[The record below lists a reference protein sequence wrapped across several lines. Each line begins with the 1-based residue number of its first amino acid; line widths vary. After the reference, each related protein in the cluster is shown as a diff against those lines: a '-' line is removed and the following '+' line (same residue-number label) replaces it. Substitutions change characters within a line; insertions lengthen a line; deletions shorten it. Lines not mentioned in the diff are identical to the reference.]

1 MAITAAVGRTAAF
14 GVLVKSGEALE
25 RLARVNAVLLDKTGT
40 VSEGRF
46 AVEEIASD
54 GDDDALLRLAAEAEG
69 SSTHPVAEALRRA
82 AQRRGL
88 RWGERAQRSAL
99 PGRGIE
105 AGEGA
110 SRLLVG
116 SRSLL
121 RERGVRVAPAL
132 EEAGAKL
139 AARGLS
145 LAWVAEGDRARGVIG
160 LADPPRADAREAVAR
175 LGTLGQRV
183 VLLSGDHAPAVAI
196 AAARA
201 GIAASEAELTPEAKV
216 TRVAQLREGGDTIAM
231 VGDGINDAAALA
243 AADVGVAMARGSDV
257 TLQAADL
264 VVRSPR
270 LGAVPDAI
278 ALSRA
283 TLRRIRENLGF
294 ALAYNALA
302 IPLAVF
308 GVLQPLHA
316 AIAMSLSSLV
326 VTGNAARLL
335 RWQAPR

>member
-1 MAITAAVGRTAAF
+1 
-14 GVLVKSGEALE
+14 
-25 RLARVNAVLLDKTGT
+25 
-40 VSEGRF
+40 
-46 AVEEIASD
+46 
-54 GDDDALLRLAAEAEG
+54 
-69 SSTHPVAEALRRA
+69 VAEALRRA

-88 RWGERAQRSAL
+88 RWGERAQRNAL
-99 PGRGIE
+99 PGRGVE
-105 AGEGA
+105 TGEGE

-121 RERGVRVAPAL
+121 RERGVHVAPAL

-145 LAWVAEGDRARGVIG
+145 LAWVAEGSRARGVIG
-160 LADPPRADAREAVAR
+160 LADPPRADARDAVAR
-175 LGTLGQRV
+175 LRGLGQRV

-196 AAARA
+196 AASRA
-201 GIAASEAELTPEAKV
+201 GIDASEAELTPEAKV
-216 TRVAQLREGGDTIAM
+216 ARVAQLRERGDTIAM

-270 LGAVPDAI
+270 LVAVPDAV
-278 ALSRA
+278 ALARA

-294 ALAYNALA
+294 ALAYNAVA
-302 IPLAVF
+302 IPLAVL